1 MFELPGVSV
10 GGYMTAEEKIQL
22 IDKIYADCFEF
33 EPKDHKEGHYYG
45 LLSAIYSVVH
55 FGEDE

>member
-1 MFELPGVSV
+1 MSELPGVSV
-10 GGYMTAEEKIQL
+10 GGYMTTEEKIQL
-22 IDKIYADCFEF
+22 IDKIYADGFEV
-33 EPKDHKEGHYYG
+33 EPKESKEGHYYG

>member
-1 MFELPGVSV
+1 
-10 GGYMTAEEKIQL
+10 MTAEEKIQL
-22 IDKIYADCFEF
+22 IDKIYADGFEV